1 MVRGDCRL
9 DRVWCRAGLVALLL
23 LGGCAEKPTRT
34 PGPPPA
40 GPSLKVMTY
49 NVNYGIAGDAETVAV
64 IRTSGADVVFL
75 QETSAEWQDAL
86 DAAVAAEYPHRAFHH
101 WGGAGGLGMLSRL
114 PVEDAELL
122 LPEGDGWFPAWRLV
136 VRTDFGPV
144 QVLSVHLH
152 PPVSEGGSFV
162 AGYFTT
168 SSVRAHEI
176 TAFAAHLDASLPTLV
191 VGDFNEADGKAL
203 HVLTARGMRSALPEF
218 YPQAHTWQ
226 WPTSV
231 MTLRE
236 RLDHILYDP
245 RLEARAAAV
254 LYRGQSDHFPVV
266 AVLVP
271 ATHPAKPPAR
281 GSLGR

>member
-1 MVRGDCRL
+1 VRTANL
-9 DRVWCRAGLVALLL
+9 A
-23 LGGCAEKPTRT
+23 
-34 PGPPPA
+34 PA

-49 NVNYGIAGDAETVAV
+49 NVNYGIAGDAETIAV
-64 IRTSGADVVFL
+64 IRTSDADVVFL
-75 QETSAEWQDAL
+75 QETSAAWQEAL
-86 DAAVAAEYPHRAFHH
+86 EAAVAAEYPHRAFHH
-101 WGGAGGLGMLSRL
+101 WGGAGGLGVLSRL

-122 LPEGDGWFPAWRLV
+122 MPEGDGWFPGWRLIV
-136 VRTDFGPV
+136 ATAFGPV

-168 SSVRAHEI
+168 SSVRAREL
-176 TAFAAHLDASLPTLV
+176 TGFTAHLDAKLPTLV

-203 HVLTARGMRSALPEF
+203 RVLTARGMRSALPEF
-218 YPQAHTWQ
+218 YPEAHTWQ

-236 RLDHILYDP
+236 RLDHIVYDQ

-254 LYRGQSDHFPVV
+254 LYRGQSDHYPVV

-271 ATHPAKPPAR
+271 ATRALETPRPAG